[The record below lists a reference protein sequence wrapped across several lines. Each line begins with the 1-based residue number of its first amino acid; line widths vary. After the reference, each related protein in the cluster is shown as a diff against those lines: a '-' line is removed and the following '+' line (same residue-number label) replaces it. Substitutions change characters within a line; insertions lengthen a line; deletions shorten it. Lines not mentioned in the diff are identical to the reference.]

1 MVKLKNKLFLI
12 AFVCVF
18 SLSDVMKSQFA
29 TSRSKIRSF
38 FMPS

>member
-18 SLSDVMKSQFA
+18 SLSDVIASNDSIHISCSVK
-29 TSRSKIRSF
+29 T
-38 FMPS
+38 